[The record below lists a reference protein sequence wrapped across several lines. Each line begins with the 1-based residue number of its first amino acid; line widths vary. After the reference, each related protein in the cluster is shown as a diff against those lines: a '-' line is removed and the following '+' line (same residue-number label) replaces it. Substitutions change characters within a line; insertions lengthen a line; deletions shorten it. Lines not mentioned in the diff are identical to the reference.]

1 MSWNNT
7 TDRYGSLSIFMHW
20 LMLALL
26 IGVYA
31 CINLHDIATKGS
43 PLRADLKTWHFMLGL
58 SVFALVWLRLV
69 VRFITPSP
77 RMSPEIVAWQ
87 RHLAELMHGALYA
100 FLIIMPVLGWLTL
113 SAGGKVIPF
122 FGLELPALIGPDKAF
137 AGSVKEV
144 HETIGTIG
152 YYLIGLHAAAALYHH
167 YFLHDDTLL
176 RILPERKDATPAPP
190 VDRVPPVA

>member
-31 CINLHDIATKGS
+31 CINLHELATKGS
-43 PLRADLKTWHFMLGL
+43 ALRADLKTWHFMLGL
-58 SVFALVWLRLV
+58 SVFALVWLRLAI
-69 VRFITPSP
+69 RFVTPSP
-77 RMSPEIVAWQ
+77 HMSPQTAAWQ
-87 RHLAELMHGALYA
+87 RHLAGLMHAALFT

-122 FGLELPALIGPDKAF
+122 FGLELPALIGPDKDF
-137 AGSVKEV
+137 AGAVREV

-167 YFLHDDTLL
+167 YFAHDDTLL
-176 RILPERKDATPAPP
+176 RMLPQGKG
-190 VDRVPPVA
+190 VPPTSSDQRL

>member
-1 MSWNNT
+1 MSWKNT

-31 CINLHDIATKGS
+31 CIELHGLATKGS
-43 PLRADLKTWHFMLGL
+43 ALRADLKTWHFMLGL
-58 SVFALVWLRLV
+58 TVFALVWLRLAI
-69 VRFITPSP
+69 RFVTPSP
-77 RMSPEIVAWQ
+77 QMSLEIAAWQ
-87 RHLAELMHGALYA
+87 RHLAELMHAALYA

-122 FGLELPALIGPDKAF
+122 FGLELPALIGPDKDWADTLESLH
-137 AGSVKEV
+137 G
-144 HETIGTIG
+144 TIGTIG

-167 YFLHDDTLL
+167 YFMRDDTLL
-176 RILPERKDATPAPP
+176 RMLPQRKSAKPAAP
-190 VDRVPPVA
+190 VDRT

>member
-31 CINLHDIATKGS
+31 CINLREFYPKGS
-43 PLRADLKTWHFMLGL
+43 DLRDGLKMWHFMLGL
-58 SVFALVWLRLV
+58 SVFALVWLRLA
-69 VRFITPSP
+69 VRFVTPSP
-77 RMSPEIVAWQ
+77 QMSRQIVAWQ
-87 RHLAELMHGALYA
+87 RHLAELMHAALYA

-122 FGLELPALIGPDKAF
+122 FGLELPALMAPDKAF
-137 AGSVKEV
+137 ASSVKEV

-152 YYLIGLHAAAALYHH
+152 YYLVGLHAAAALYHH
-167 YFLHDDTLL
+167 YFVRDDTLL
-176 RILPERKDATPAPP
+176 RMLPERKTVTPAAPA
-190 VDRVPPVA
+190 DEA

>member
-1 MSWNNT
+1 MSWKNT

-31 CINLHDIATKGS
+31 CIELHGLATKGS
-43 PLRADLKTWHFMLGL
+43 ALRADLKTWHFILGL
-58 SVFALVWLRLV
+58 TVFALVWLRLAI
-69 VRFITPSP
+69 RFVTPSP
-77 RMSPEIVAWQ
+77 QMSLEIAAWQ
-87 RHLAELMHGALYA
+87 RHLAELMHAALYA

-122 FGLELPALIGPDKAF
+122 FGLELPALIGPDKDWADTLESLH
-137 AGSVKEV
+137 G
-144 HETIGTIG
+144 TIGTIG

-167 YFLHDDTLL
+167 YFMRDDTLL
-176 RILPERKDATPAPP
+176 RMLPQRKSAKPAAP
-190 VDRVPPVA
+190 VDRT